1 MFRFANPEYLYALY
15 AIPVIIALFWLYRRN
30 RKKLLENF
38 SEKKLHGVL
47 FPSFSGFK
55 NTIKFSIVIVS
66 IFLLIIAA
74 ANPQV
79 GTKMEEVKQTGID
92 VFILLDVSLSM
103 QAEDIKPNRLEKAKF
118 QISNLINRL
127 RGDRI
132 GLVIFS
138 GEAYIQI
145 PLTTDY
151 SAANLFLSAVD
162 FNSVP
167 QPGTAIASAI
177 SLALKSFDKSV
188 STQKVIIIITDG
200 EDHEGDINK
209 ALSEAESMDVKIFT
223 IGLGTIG
230 GSPIPLYNARGVQ
243 VGFKKDKEGNTVLTK
258 LDEETLKQIASSA
271 NGIYYRGSNYEDHL
285 DKIYEELSELDKT
298 EFGVKKVTDYEDR
311 FYYFLA
317 PAILLLFA
325 EFFISEGKNQ
335 WVNNIIKKLG
345 IKNRLEQ

>member
-1 MFRFANPEYLYALY
+1 MFKFANPEYLLALY
-15 AIPVIIALFWLYRRN
+15 IIPVIIILFWLYRKN
-30 RKKLLENF
+30 RTKLLGKF
-38 SEKKLHGVL
+38 SDRKLHNIL
-47 FPSFSGFK
+47 FPSFSGLK
-55 NTIKFSIVIVS
+55 NTIKFSLIILSLV
-66 IFLLIIAA
+66 FLIIAA
-74 ANPQV
+74 ANPQI

-118 QISNLINRL
+118 QIANLINRL

-138 GEAYIQI
+138 GEAYVQF

-177 SLALKSFDKSV
+177 SLAVKSFDKSAA
-188 STQKVIIIITDG
+188 TEKVIIIITDG
-200 EDHEGDINK
+200 EDHEGDVSSAVTEANN
-209 ALSEAESMDVKIFT
+209 SEVKIFT
-223 IGLGTIG
+223 IGLGSTG
-230 GSPIPLYNARGVQ
+230 GSPIPVYNARGEQ
-243 VGFKKDKEGNTVLTK
+243 TGFKKDNEGNIVLTK
-258 LDEETLKQIASSA
+258 LDEETLKQIASGS
-271 NGIYYRGSNYEDHL
+271 GEYYRGSNYEDHL
-285 DKIYEELSELDKT
+285 DKIYAELSELDKA

-317 PAILLLFA
+317 PAIFLLLL
-325 EFFISEGKNQ
+325 EFFLSERKTKWFESIIS
-335 WVNNIIKKLG
+335 KLG
-345 IKNRLEQ
+345 IKAVGSK